1 MATGMSAHTARTAA
15 RIVLAGVG
23 GAVVGVAAYAVSQT
37 GGQLLSTVVG
47 ALVGVAVAVGLS
59 FYRKSVQLAEV
70 NVAVLGS
77 TLTFTATADMR
88 QAAQSAYFQAA
99 TRIATRPLDDGTG
112 NLREALTS
120 LKTLFDLYREPLES
134 PAAPLPSPQG
144 DTVHEL
150 LVEILNNELAPF
162 LATWHPRLAGW
173 EASRPDA
180 DEDAWPENAAFREEL
195 RQLQLR
201 LRPYVVGLGRI
212 AGLRDPERHLPR
224 PGRTGTAPATGTGT
238 DTSTSTGTAPE
249 REVPPQQ
256 THDA

>member
-1 MATGMSAHTARTAA
+1 MFMATGLTAHAARTTARV
-15 RIVLAGVG
+15 VLAGIG
-23 GAVVGVAAYAVSQT
+23 GAVVGVAAYSVSQT

-47 ALVGVAVAVGLS
+47 ALVGVGVAVGLS

-77 TLTFTATADMR
+77 SLTFTATADMR

-99 TRIATRPLDDGTG
+99 TRIATRPLEDGTG
-112 NLREALTS
+112 NLREALNS

-134 PAAPLPSPQG
+134 PAAPLPSPHG

-162 LATWHPRLAGW
+162 LAKWHPRLTSW
-173 EASRPDA
+173 EATEP
-180 DEDAWPENAAFREEL
+180 EDGEAAWPENAAFREEL

-201 LRPYVVGLGRI
+201 LRPYVVGLGKI

-224 PGRTGTAPATGTGT
+224 PGAPGGTTGSVTGATTGSTTAESEIPAQHT
-238 DTSTSTGTAPE
+238 P
-249 REVPPQQ
+249 
-256 THDA
+256 DA